1 MGSQSPITARQ
12 AARVDA
18 WTNFQAELLHW
29 SQGLPEAILSKKAP
43 TPRSYQEEFSGEAW
57 VPAALRKGMWPTL
70 DAMAAIFGLSI
81 HFGVPKAQL
90 RGCQTSTGECT
101 VCQVLLDGKAEMLL
115 PMALETSLSRPL
127 LEGYG
132 LVLAYDAST
141 ASMSSEAGK
150 INLQIQQLCGA
161 AILDSPKTGT
171 SIMLTDRGL
180 WGLHFLDDQPEGGK
194 TAGVR
199 PTGLAGEAEGVE
211 GKVLLGPIIGYGGG
225 TTVRQAWLGDQPAA
239 FKQAD
244 SRQDEPAIGH
254 IQHEISIMRSAAMQP
269 LQVDL

>member
-57 VPAALRKGMWPTL
+57 VPAALRK
-70 DAMAAIFGLSI
+70 A
-81 HFGVPKAQL
+81 
-90 RGCQTSTGECT
+90 TGECT

-171 SIMLTDRGL
+171 SIMLTDR
-180 WGLHFLDDQPEGGK
+180 FSDDKPERDQ
-194 TAGVR
+194 TAPGIIY
-199 PTGLAGEAEGVE
+199 TACCGFNFHEHT
-211 GKVLLGPIIGYGGG
+211 LGAN
-225 TTVRQAWLGDQPAA
+225 V
-239 FKQAD
+239 F
-244 SRQDEPAIGH
+244 
-254 IQHEISIMRSAAMQP
+254 
-269 LQVDL
+269 